1 MRGPGI
7 NHSSNAAGDSFGTT
21 SSGGTDGYG
30 RVFLEIINSGFVTH
44 ALPMISGVVANQA
57 VSDEAKIKH
66 LGNIAIADPT
76 AG

>member
-1 MRGPGI
+1 
-7 NHSSNAAGDSFGTT
+7 
-21 SSGGTDGYG
+21 
-30 RVFLEIINSGFVTH
+30 VFLEIINSGFVTH

>member
-1 MRGPGI
+1 
-7 NHSSNAAGDSFGTT
+7 
-21 SSGGTDGYG
+21 
-30 RVFLEIINSGFVTH
+30 VFLEIINSGYVSH
-44 ALPMISGVVANQA
+44 ASPTISGVVANQA